1 MIYFTS
7 DLHFCHNKEFLYK
20 SRGFNNVYDMNLQII
35 KNWNGLVD
43 YNDDIY
49 ILGDIMLNDDSE
61 GISLLHKLNGRI
73 HIILGNHDTD
83 NRIPLYNNAY
93 NVCSIEYGSRMRYK
107 GHSFILSHYPC
118 ICTYIQD
125 KALKAANISL
135 YGHTHSK
142 DIFEFKDFY
151 AYNVAVDAH
160 DCTPVSIDQIIED
173 LHKYYNQ

>member
-83 NRIPLYNNAY
+83 NRIPLYNN
-93 NVCSIEYGSRMRYK
+93 SIEKSRL
-107 GHSFILSHYPC
+107 FIL
-118 ICTYIQD
+118 
-125 KALKAANISL
+125 N
-135 YGHTHSK
+135 
-142 DIFEFKDFY
+142 
-151 AYNVAVDAH
+151 
-160 DCTPVSIDQIIED
+160 
-173 LHKYYNQ
+173 